1 MPLVCRLAVMAGSY
15 TIPYWYASIIT
26 GIAENGNNDD
36 CRWKGE
42 NIPSEKGQKQ
52 SLETL
57 SAVASAFDVNVSDLS
72 EENYVASQALD
83 ERIREAKTQIAQ
95 ETQFYRI
102 LVTAVLVC
110 TALKIT
116 NYFLPRK
123 VTGPLWSLLSGEDL
137 SYSGE

>member
-1 MPLVCRLAVMAGSY
+1 VQR
-15 TIPYWYASIIT
+15 T
-26 GIAENGNNDD
+26 
-36 CRWKGE
+36 
-42 NIPSEKGQKQ
+42 EKGQKQ